1 MADEALPFVSVIM
14 PIRNETG
21 FIERTI
27 RSILNN
33 DYPPDKMEILVVDGM
48 SDDGT
53 REIVEKLCKADNRV
67 KLLNNP
73 ARIQAAAMNIG
84 IKTCRG
90 EIFIRVD
97 GHAEIPPAFIKKS
110 VECLYEHS
118 DAWIAGGYWKTVSQ
132 GYVGKVIAA
141 ATQTPLGVGNSR
153 GRLGN
158 FDGWV
163 GGVPYGAHHKW
174 IVEKIGYFDEEFVRS
189 EDDEFNMRVIL
200 GGGKMWMSNS
210 IWSTYYA
217 RRSLRKLWRQYFQD
231 GFWRIK
237 VLQKHRRPG
246 AVRRVVP
253 LLFVLSLIILI
264 LAGFFWYG
272 FWWLLLIELT
282 LYALALIYGAV
293 DIGRKVGWK
302 YSCLAPIVFAII
314 HFAYGLGSLWG
325 IIRLVVLKGRGMRKP
340 EDLPLSR

>member
-1 MADEALPFVSVIM
+1 MTDEALPLVTVIM
-14 PIRNETG
+14 PIRNEAD
-21 FIERTI
+21 FIERAI
-27 RSILNN
+27 RSVLNN

-48 SDDGT
+48 SNDGT

-73 ARIQAAAMNIG
+73 AKIQAVAMNIG
-84 IKTCRG
+84 IKTCQG

-97 GHAEIPPAFIKKS
+97 GHAEIPPAFIRKS
-110 VECLYEHS
+110 VKCLYEHP
-118 DAWIAGGYWKTVSQ
+118 DAWVAGGYWKTVSQ

-141 ATQTPLGVGNSR
+141 ATQSPLGVGNAR
-153 GRLGN
+153 HRLGN

-163 GGVPYGAHHKW
+163 ETVSYGAHHKW

-200 GGGKMWMSNS
+200 TGGKIWLSNS

-217 RRSLRKLWRQYFQD
+217 RRSLKKLWRQYFQD

-237 VLQKHRRPG
+237 TLQKHHRPG

-253 LLFVLSLIILI
+253 LLFVLSFITLIS
-264 LAGFFWYG
+264 AGFFWYG
-272 FWWLLLIELT
+272 FWWLLFIEIA
-282 LYALALIYGAV
+282 LYVIGLVYGSV
-293 DIGRKVGWK
+293 DVGRKSGWQ
-302 YSCLAPIVFAII
+302 YAPLAPVVFAIL
-314 HFAYGLGSLWG
+314 HFGYGLGCLWG
-325 IIRLVVLKGRGMRKP
+325 IVRFIIFKGIGLPKP
-340 EDLPLSR
+340 EQYRLSR